1 MTGLFRKIGQALL
14 ASLLFL
20 VVLALV
26 YLARAFFTVDVV
38 FYAALLDVVL
48 ALLISAGVLVLAR
61 ALSVFEKVQMLLIWA
76 LAGYALAISVPTVI
90 DRSLSFT
97 FWKNWLN
104 VAAPSARIGSPRCS
118 PRNIC
123 ASIAWSMSV

>member
-26 YLARAFFTVDVV
+26 YLAHARFFSVEVV

-76 LAGYALAISVPTVI
+76 SCNIVALPSAWTKCFSHCSTRDCCEMHSHRHPESANCENGTAMSSSSVP
-90 DRSLSFT
+90 
-97 FWKNWLN
+97 
-104 VAAPSARIGSPRCS
+104 
-118 PRNIC
+118 
-123 ASIAWSMSV
+123 

>member
-26 YLARAFFTVDVV
+26 YLAHARFFPVDVV

-90 DRSLSFT
+90 DRSLSFYILE
-97 FWKNWLN
+97 KL
-104 VAAPSARIGSPRCS
+104 
-118 PRNIC
+118 
-123 ASIAWSMSV
+123 